1 MLKTGNPGLEA
12 DELKTATAGQVRR
25 LSGYWKT
32 FCLPFISGKE
42 KSMLSENQQKLF
54 ADFHKSV
61 EAEGILDE
69 KTSHLIKVAA
79 AMAFGC
85 YP

>member
-1 MLKTGNPGLEA
+1 LLA
-12 DELKTATAGQVRR
+12 LFRASH
-25 LSGYWKT
+25 LSVSCHGPENNFAYR
-32 FCLPFISGKE
+32 FISGKE
-42 KSMLSENQQKLF
+42 KSMLSENQRKLF